1 MKIPNRV
8 TLTKTSTNK
17 LQTIKNR
24 TGITPNISS
33 RIAIMLAINSNDDL
47 SVAGAGTGDAKGQIL
62 DKDTLFGDHID
73 VYEIIIRQY
82 INDNEIELP
91 ISAVITSLVEVG
103 IHKMGH
109 VRSLEQL
116 CSLS

>member
-1 MKIPNRV
+1 MTIPNRI
-8 TLTKTSTNK
+8 TLTRTSTNK

-24 TGITPNISS
+24 TGITPNIGS
-33 RIAIMLAINSNDDL
+33 RIAIMLAIKSNDDL
-47 SVAGAGTGDAKGQIL
+47 STAGVEDAKGQIL

-82 INDNEIELP
+82 IHDNDIDLP
-91 ISAVITSLVEVG
+91 ISTVITSLVEVG

>member
-8 TLTKTSTNK
+8 TLTRRSTNK
-17 LQTIKNR
+17 LQTLKNH

-47 SVAGAGTGDAKGQIL
+47 SVAGADDAKGQIL

-82 INDNEIELP
+82 INDNNIDLP
-91 ISAVITSLVEVG
+91 ISTVITSLVEVG